1 MEPTGPCSIW
11 CWVIANSAVVRDLGS
26 IILAVLGLGLLTWR
40 SRSAERHARASQTQA
55 DLAQEQI
62 SLARHD
68 SLTDRYQ
75 KASDMLGSDLLS
87 VRLGGIY
94 GLCQLAQDHPKEFH
108 LRVVNLLAAFVRHP
122 PPIEPA
128 ATESAATEEAR
139 FSVPV
144 PRRDDIQE
152 IIDFFGKRSTEGREI
167 EKAERYTI
175 NLKGSN
181 LNGIDFSFGFNLK
194 GIELKLTN
202 LTRASFIGVQGL
214 ALEQL
219 WGAGDDDPV
228 SVFFSETHD
237 SETGASLDDLVLRYG
252 SKPRLAS
259 TASPSASPPPDD

>member
-26 IILAVLGLGLLTWR
+26 IILAVLGLGLLLWR
-40 SRSAERHARASQTQA
+40 SRSAERQARASQTQA

-75 KASDMLGSDLLS
+75 KASDMLGSELLS

-94 GLCQLAQDHPKEFH
+94 GLCQLAQDYQKEFH
-108 LRVVNLLAAFVRHP
+108 IRVVNLLAAFVRHP

-128 ATESAATEEAR
+128 ATEPAATKPAAIEDPL
-139 FSVPV
+139 FSMPV

-181 LNGIDFSFGFNLK
+181 LNGIDFSPGSNLE
-194 GIELKLTN
+194 GIDLQLTN
-202 LTRASFIGVQGL
+202 LTRASFIEVQGL
-214 ALEQL
+214 ALEHL
-219 WGAGDDDPV
+219 WGAGDDAPYR
-228 SVFFSETHD
+228 SSFRRPMTPKQEQ
-237 SETGASLDDLVLRYG
+237 VL
-252 SKPRLAS
+252 
-259 TASPSASPPPDD
+259 TV